1 MPGCPL
7 LLNESYPLMRNL
19 QRELEAFH
27 QALAGQQKSLQEGY
41 ALLGELWRDEQHHA
55 TAVLL
60 EECIAEND
68 AYLKTD
74 APALDDHLAVKLRQI
89 ASYLR
94 GNV

>member
-1 MPGCPL
+1 MS
-7 LLNESYPLMRNL
+7 LNESYPLMRNL

-27 QALAGQQKSLQEGY
+27 QALSGQQKSLQEGFT
-41 ALLGELWRDEQHHA
+41 LLRDLWCDEQHQA

-60 EECIAEND
+60 EECMAEND

-74 APALDDHLAVKLRQI
+74 APELDEHLAVKLRQI

-94 GNV
+94 GQV